1 MERVHY
7 RFDIV
12 CDFAAFRD
20 LQRHRMLTLEW
31 QRLSTRLGFHT
42 PDDVVEAGFE
52 REWTDLM
59 QESAGFYERVNA
71 ELGADVAQYVVP
83 FAANIRFMMEMNAR
97 EAFHLIELRSQPQG
111 HPTYRRVAHEMHR
124 LIGEQAGHRAVA
136 QAMSFV
142 DYSDIDLERLE
153 AERRAA
159 ARRNP

>member
-1 MERVHY
+1 
-7 RFDIV
+7 
-12 CDFAAFRD
+12 
-20 LQRHRMLTLEW
+20 MLTLEW

-42 PDDVVEAGFE
+42 PADVVDAGFE
-52 REWTDLM
+52 REWSDLM
-59 QESAGFYERVNA
+59 QASADFYERVYD

-124 LIGEQAGHRAVA
+124 LIGEQAGHTAIA
-136 QAMSFV
+136 GAMSFV
-142 DYSDIDLERLE
+142 DRSDIDLERLE

-159 ARRNP
+159 LRRTT